1 MEIKYITLFVIFYL
15 IGSIPFAFILTKLC
29 GLEDIRNVGSGNVG
43 STNVLRTGNKTL
55 ALLVLILDI
64 CKGLIPLIV
73 MKNYYDI
80 YNANLIL
87 IIIGGMTILGHI
99 FPIWLRFKGGKG
111 VATYI
116 GFLLALDYILGLFFI
131 FIWIILALLKRY
143 SSFSSIISLMIIP
156 LTSFIILEEINISY
170 FLIGISFFIIFMH
183 KSNIMRLFNKTESK
197 IKF

>member
-87 IIIGGMTILGHI
+87 IIIGCMTILGHI

-116 GFLLALDYILGLFFI
+116 GFLLALDYILGSFFI
-131 FIWIILALLKRY
+131 FIWIILAMLKRY
-143 SSFSSIISLMIIP
+143 SSLSSIISLMIIP

>member
-116 GFLLALDYILGLFFI
+116 GFLLALDYILGSFFI

-143 SSFSSIISLMIIP
+143 SSLSSIISLMIIP

-170 FLIGISFFIIFMH
+170 FLIGISFLIIFMH

>member
-1 MEIKYITLFVIFYL
+1 MEIKYLTLFVIFYL

-29 GLEDIRNVGSGNVG
+29 GLGDIRNVGSGNVG

-170 FLIGISFFIIFMH
+170 FLIGISFLIIFMH

>member
-87 IIIGGMTILGHI
+87 IIIGCMTILGHI

-116 GFLLALDYILGLFFI
+116 GFLLALDYILGSFFI

-143 SSFSSIISLMIIP
+143 SSLSSIISLMIIP

-170 FLIGISFFIIFMH
+170 FLIGISFLIIFMH

>member
-1 MEIKYITLFVIFYL
+1 MEIKYLTLFVIFYL

-29 GLEDIRNVGSGNVG
+29 GLGDIRNVGSGNVG

-55 ALLVLILDI
+55 ALLILILDI

-116 GFLLALDYILGLFFI
+116 GFLLALDYILGSFFI

-143 SSFSSIISLMIIP
+143 SSLSSIISLMIIP

-170 FLIGISFFIIFMH
+170 FLIGISFLIIFMH

>member
-73 MKNYYDI
+73 MKSYYDI
-80 YNANLIL
+80 YNTNLIL

-116 GFLLALDYILGLFFI
+116 GFLLALDFILGLFFI

-143 SSFSSIISLMIIP
+143 SSLSSIISLMIIP

-170 FLIGISFFIIFMH
+170 FLIGISFLIIFMH

>member
-87 IIIGGMTILGHI
+87 IIIGCMTILGHI

-116 GFLLALDYILGLFFI
+116 GFLLALDYILGSFFI
-131 FIWIILALLKRY
+131 FIW
-143 SSFSSIISLMIIP
+143 F
-156 LTSFIILEEINISY
+156 T
-170 FLIGISFFIIFMH
+170 G
-183 KSNIMRLFNKTESK
+183 
-197 IKF
+197 

>member
-1 MEIKYITLFVIFYL
+1 MEIKYLTLFVIFYL
-15 IGSIPFAFILTKLC
+15 IGSIPFAFILTKLF
-29 GLEDIRNVGSGNVG
+29 GLGDIRNVGSGNVG

-64 CKGLIPLIV
+64 CKGFIPLIV

-111 VATYI
+111 VATYV

-131 FIWIILALLKRY
+131 FIWVILTLLKRY
-143 SSFSSIISLMIIP
+143 SSLSSIMSLMITP
-156 LTSFIILEEINISY
+156 LASFIILEEISVSY
-170 FLIGISFFIIFMH
+170 FLLSINLLIILKH
-183 KSNIMRLFNKTESK
+183 KSNIMRLFDKTESK

>member
-1 MEIKYITLFVIFYL
+1 MEIKYLTLFVIFYL

-29 GLEDIRNVGSGNVG
+29 GLGDIRNVGSGNVG

-143 SSFSSIISLMIIP
+143 SSFSSIISL
-156 LTSFIILEEINISY
+156 NI
-170 FLIGISFFIIFMH
+170 
-183 KSNIMRLFNKTESK
+183 
-197 IKF
+197 

>member
-116 GFLLALDYILGLFFI
+116 GFLLALDYILGSFFI

-170 FLIGISFFIIFMH
+170 FLIGISFLIIFMH

>member
-1 MEIKYITLFVIFYL
+1 MEIKYLTLFVIFYL
-15 IGSIPFAFILTKLC
+15 FGSIPFAFILTKLC
-29 GLEDIRNVGSGNVG
+29 GLGDIRNVGSGNVG

-55 ALLVLILDI
+55 SLLVLILDI

-111 VATYI
+111 IATYI

-170 FLIGISFFIIFMH
+170 FLISISFLIIFMH